1 MPSTDNSGSSSP
13 LASIGRTLRSRRRE
27 REPSHS
33 HSHSHSTESNQETS
47 ALDSELESFQQQVA
61 ERFQDLS
68 AVSADE
74 LLSLSWIQKILSMFV
89 GCLEDFKVILLKSK
103 GQASKS
109 PLDRFLDEFFERS
122 VKALD
127 ICNAARDAIEKIR
140 LWQKHL
146 DIVLSALENRH
157 RALSEGQFRR
167 ARKALMDLALM
178 MLDERDSGSIFSHR
192 NRSFGRHHTKKDQH
206 QNSSGHSRSL
216 SWSVSHSW
224 SAAKQLQSISNSL
237 IPPRASD
244 VAATNGLAIPIF
256 TISSVLMF
264 VLWALVAAIP
274 CQDRG
279 LNVHFTIP
287 RNFSW
292 GTPFL
297 SLYNRILEES
307 KKRENRNANGLLK
320 EICQVERCTRHM
332 TDLVD
337 SVQFPLTEEQRKEV
351 EQGVQELTVVCDTFR
366 TELDPL
372 EHQIREVFRKIMNC
386 RTEDLH
392 ILSKPNDI
400 E

>member
-27 REPSHS
+27 REHS
-33 HSHSHSTESNQETS
+33 HSHSHSTDSNHESS

-68 AVSADE
+68 AVSADG
-74 LLSLSWIQKILSMFV
+74 LLSISWIRKLLDMFV
-89 GCLEDFKVILLKSK
+89 GCLEDFKVILLKNK
-103 GQASKS
+103 GQTSKS
-109 PLDRFLDEFFERS
+109 PLDRFIDDFFERS

-146 DIVLSALENRH
+146 DIVLSALENRQ

-178 MLDERDSGSIFSHR
+178 MLEERDSGSIFSNR
-192 NRSFGRHHTKKDQH
+192 NRSFGRHHSKKDQH
-206 QNSSGHSRSL
+206 QSSSGHSRSL

-224 SAAKQLQSISNSL
+224 SAAKQLQSISNNL

-337 SVQFPLTEEQRKEV
+337 SAQFPLTEEQRMEV
-351 EQGVQELTVVCDTFR
+351 EQGVQELTTVCDTFR
-366 TELDPL
+366 NELDPL
-372 EHQIREVFRKIMNC
+372 ERQIREVFRKIMNC
-386 RTEDLH
+386 RTDGLD